1 MKWKTPKAGPLRLS
15 LSAMQVGNICGIDFM
30 AHGPQVCHC
39 EEAVGRRGNFGK
51 ALPIGTDHHQNAT
64 RRLRL
69 PMALIER
76 PVQGHSNEEG
86 TGAPRHHPD
95 VSLRGAK
102 RRGNLV
108 QAVTIS
114 SIVSHDSTGCCEITA
129 SLLGP
134 CNDKSDGLSHR
145 ICTAKNL
152 RLPLQRAYCP
162 FPERSFSLRACFR
175 CSFLSLLFRFRMAAR
190 SGGTIRSGN
199 AAPQR
204 IKSNIKHIPVRS
216 LKGAIPADSG

>member
-1 MKWKTPKAGPLRLS
+1 MERLPIW
-15 LSAMQVGNICGIDFM
+15 LSAVGGADSR
-30 AHGPQVCHC
+30 ARHC
-39 EEAVGRRGNFGK
+39 RFVQAVVERH
-51 ALPIGTDHHQNAT
+51 APIASVA
-64 RRLRL
+64 
-69 PMALIER
+69 ALIER
-76 PVQGHSNEEG
+76 PVEGNSTAQGHWCTSR
-86 TGAPRHHPD
+86 APD

-102 RRGNLV
+102 QRGALSAKREEVPLGCNLV

-129 SLLGP
+129 SLMGP

-152 RLPLQRAYCP
+152 CLPLQRAYCP

-216 LKGAIPADSG
+216 LKGAIPTDSG

>member
-1 MKWKTPKAGPLRLS
+1 MERLPIWLSAVGERTAGPGAADMNRFPLNG
-15 LSAMQVGNICGIDFM
+15 M
-30 AHGPQVCHC
+30 
-39 EEAVGRRGNFGK
+39 
-51 ALPIGTDHHQNAT
+51 

-86 TGAPRHHPD
+86 TAAPQHHPD

-190 SGGTIRSGN
+190 SGGTIRNSEATPKMMESTMMN
-199 AAPQR
+199 VL
-204 IKSNIKHIPVRS
+204 VRCQN
-216 LKGAIPADSG
+216 GAIPTEIG

>member
-1 MKWKTPKAGPLRLS
+1 MERLPIWLSAVGERTAGP
-15 LSAMQVGNICGIDFM
+15 
-30 AHGPQVCHC
+30 
-39 EEAVGRRGNFGK
+39 
-51 ALPIGTDHHQNAT
+51 GTADMNRFPLNGM

-69 PMALIER
+69 QRRSSSALYRGIQRKE
-76 PVQGHSNEEG
+76 S
-86 TGAPRHHPD
+86 TGAPQHHPD

-102 RRGNLV
+102 RRGALSAKREEVPLGCNLV

-190 SGGTIRSGN
+190 SGGTIRNSE
-199 AAPQR
+199 ATPKM
-204 IKSNIKHIPVRS
+204 IESTMMKVLVRCQN
-216 LKGAIPADSG
+216 GAIPTEIG

>member
-1 MKWKTPKAGPLRLS
+1 MERLPIWLSAVGERTAGPGTADMNRFPLNGMRQLRLQRRS
-15 LSAMQVGNICGIDFM
+15 SSALYRGI
-30 AHGPQVCHC
+30 QRK
-39 EEAVGRRGNFGK
+39 E
-51 ALPIGTDHHQNAT
+51 
-64 RRLRL
+64 
-69 PMALIER
+69 
-76 PVQGHSNEEG
+76 S
-86 TGAPRHHPD
+86 TGAPQHHPD

-102 RRGNLV
+102 RRGALSAKREEVPLGCNLV

-129 SLLGP
+129 SLLRP

-190 SGGTIRSGN
+190 SGGTIRNSE
-199 AAPQR
+199 ATP
-204 IKSNIKHIPVRS
+204 KMMESTMMKVLVRCQN
-216 LKGAIPADSG
+216 GAIPTEIG

>member
-1 MKWKTPKAGPLRLS
+1 MERLPIWLSAVGERTAGP
-15 LSAMQVGNICGIDFM
+15 
-30 AHGPQVCHC
+30 
-39 EEAVGRRGNFGK
+39 
-51 ALPIGTDHHQNAT
+51 GTADMNRFPLNGMRQ
-64 RRLRL
+64 LRL

-86 TGAPRHHPD
+86 TGAPQHHPD

-102 RRGNLV
+102 RRGALSAKREEVPLGCNLV

-162 FPERSFSLRACFR
+162 FPEHSFSLRACFR

-190 SGGTIRSGN
+190 SGGTIRNSEATPKMMESTMMN
-199 AAPQR
+199 VL
-204 IKSNIKHIPVRS
+204 VRCQN
-216 LKGAIPADSG
+216 GAIPTEIG